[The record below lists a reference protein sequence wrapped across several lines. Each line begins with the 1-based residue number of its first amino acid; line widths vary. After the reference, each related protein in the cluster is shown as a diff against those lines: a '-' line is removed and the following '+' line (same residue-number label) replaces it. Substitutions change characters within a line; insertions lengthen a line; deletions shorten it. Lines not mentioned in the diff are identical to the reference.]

1 MWCDDLWTLQLA
13 SDENFSASYP
23 IPSAPLFFGPKR
35 QFQSTLTLADSVL
48 VLPPWTTVTIQ
59 IRGFFHVFYHRF
71 FPRNEVPLCSANL
84 ALRFHAD
91 PKADEKTL
99 KKHACFRS
107 INHAWLETVLEVVN
121 HCLQKKLASFCFDIF
136 RFYFCDWYSH
146 KESQTTPNRVYG
158 WISWISWISKVFN
171 LEIIKNLLNQHN

>member
-48 VLPPWTTVTIQ
+48 VLPPWDHGDHPDSWV
-59 IRGFFHVFYHRF
+59 
-71 FPRNEVPLCSANL
+71 FPRFLPSFFSQKWGTVMFSKSGLTLSCWSQSWW
-84 ALRFHAD
+84 
-91 PKADEKTL
+91 KTL

-158 WISWISWISKVFN
+158 WISWISKVFN